1 MSPVVLERDHQGLG
15 VSSPRVTEATVRK
28 MGGYI
33 REAQSDPLLAHSLK
47 DALKATA
54 QGPSSLACIWWWIKH
69 RVKFLHHDPQIC
81 KLLNE
86 CNGGEFQLLITPP
99 VLLRMKNPEGDC
111 ATFTMLALAMAML
124 AGYRVRIVTLA
135 CDRRRP
141 GEYSHVYGSVLS
153 VGRRTEQSLPDE
165 DWRPF
170 DVSHG
175 KYPGWEVPLYE
186 QQRKTVWDLDANVIS
201 DRWQRVA

>member
-1 MSPVVLERDHQGLG
+1 MSPVVLERDHQSLG

-28 MGGYI
+28 MGRYI
-33 REAQSDPLLAHSLK
+33 REAQSDPLLAQSLQ
-47 DALKATA
+47 DALKATT
-54 QGPSSLACIWWWIKH
+54 QGPSTLACIWWWIKH

-99 VLLRMKNPEGDC
+99 VLLRMKKPEGDC
-111 ATFTMLALAMAML
+111 ATFTMLALAMAMA

-141 GEYSHVYGSVLS
+141 GEYSHVYGAVFAD
-153 VGRRTEQSLPDE
+153 G
-165 DWRPF
+165 DWQPF

-175 KYPGWEVPLYE
+175 KYPGWEVPLYD